1 MSQSCGGAS
10 ARAFARCRRCESVW
24 VYTLVLSIYL
34 YFVFR
39 SASEK
44 RSTENHCTING
55 RTAPQISDAAIAH
68 ITQPTAAS
76 SRRQAAGR
84 RNSGVS
90 QAAPYARPKN
100 QIREPSVAP
109 AANSNRSF
117 AG

>member
-10 ARAFARCRRCESVW
+10 AHASAPCRRCESVW
-24 VYTLVLSIYL
+24 EYTWFHLTIL
-34 YFVFR
+34 Y
-39 SASEK
+39 
-44 RSTENHCTING
+44 TENHYTIDG

-84 RNSGVS
+84 RNNGVS
-90 QAAPYARPKN
+90 HAAPYARPKN
-100 QIREPSVAP
+100 QIDEARIAP
-109 AANSNRSF
+109 TANNNRSL